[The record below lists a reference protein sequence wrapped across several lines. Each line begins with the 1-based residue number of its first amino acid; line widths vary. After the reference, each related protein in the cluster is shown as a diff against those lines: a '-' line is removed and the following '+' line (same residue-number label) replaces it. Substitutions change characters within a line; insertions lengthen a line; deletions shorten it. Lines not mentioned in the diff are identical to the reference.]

1 MNPSAL
7 DDRLR
12 ATFARSAADAP
23 LPNPEVHDLPLVAVR
38 DRGLRAPAGRRGRT
52 TLLALTATA
61 AAVVVLVATVRTVRH
76 DDGSPA
82 FQPAGV
88 EVPLHQIDPPPVV
101 GQVAAPDTIVG
112 LQVPG
117 HPAIA
122 VYTTVMYQDGTLVE
136 MRCTGSN
143 GSAGC
148 APTSMAGVPNL
159 TWTSTVDNR
168 EGEFNLFEWS
178 NVPAGVAFVG
188 WQSPTGPMW
197 QRPVAGFV
205 GFPFTQTA
213 GQAPL
218 IAFDSAGN
226 VVDVIDELAV
236 SERLA
241 ALPGGAWQT
250 DPAAPGALAVTTVDN
265 LTGEQRGQLS
275 DLGQSS
281 VTACLARSS
290 TWDEC
295 VAGARAEVESE
306 FTAIG
311 GEMVPYVAPTTDST
325 TDVSTPTPS

>member
-1 MNPSAL
+1 MNPPAL

-12 ATFARSAADAP
+12 AAFARSAADAP
-23 LPNPEVHDLPLVAVR
+23 LPNPELHDLPLVAVR
-38 DRGLRAPAGRRGRT
+38 DRGQRAPAAPRGRT
-52 TLLALTATA
+52 TLLALTAA
-61 AAVVVLVATVRTVRH
+61 AAVVVSVATVRTVRH
-76 DDGSPA
+76 DDGQPA

-101 GQVAAPDTIVG
+101 GQVAAPGTIVG

-122 VYTTVMYQDGTLVE
+122 VYTTVMYQNGTLTE

-148 APTSMAGVPNL
+148 APTSMSGVPDL
-159 TWTSTVDNR
+159 SWTSTVDNR

-213 GQAPL
+213 SEAPL

-226 VVDVIDELAV
+226 VVDVIDDQAV
-236 SERLA
+236 RQRLA

-250 DPAAPGALAVTTVDN
+250 DPANPEALSVASVDN
-265 LTGEQRGQLS
+265 LTGEQRGELS

-290 TWDEC
+290 TWDDC
-295 VAGARAEVESE
+295 VAGARAEVEAE
-306 FTAIG
+306 FAAIG